1 MRQVK
6 KSAVFLCAAMFSL
19 LACGCA
25 PAGQMPEEADPAE
38 SPAGTEASIGSE
50 ISTGTEASTGTAE
63 RQEETTEAEGEES
76 MMVNIEVNGETLK
89 VKLSDNSSAE
99 ALKALLEEGPLTVEM
114 EDYANME
121 KVGNLGTD
129 LPRNDERITTEAGDV
144 ILYQGNQL
152 VIYYAPNTWTF
163 TRLGKVQDLTG
174 EELYQILGSGGVTAT
189 LTLE

>member
-1 MRQVK
+1 
-6 KSAVFLCAAMFSL
+6 
-19 LACGCA
+19 
-25 PAGQMPEEADPAE
+25 
-38 SPAGTEASIGSE
+38 
-50 ISTGTEASTGTAE
+50 
-63 RQEETTEAEGEES
+63 
-76 MMVNIEVNGETLK
+76 MVNIEVNGETLK